1 MPKFHS
7 LHTLRIPCLLLGG
20 FLTVQAQE
28 DPPRAGVV
36 EEALLADP
44 GNDLFNRGKN
54 IYDEAQANTDAE
66 ARRTLYLRSA
76 AVFSEY
82 VNDFGKHPNAEAA
95 WWYLGSS
102 YYQAGMTDDA
112 KRCFST
118 LLNGYGEGKYAAVAA
133 YTMALDHYNKREYA
147 FAAPLFEKF
156 SKNGSRPDDKSKG
169 KLLAGNCYRLE
180 GRDRD
185 AMKAF
190 QEVID
195 DKEGAAL
202 HDQAR
207 LYLGHV
213 TFKQGKATDALK
225 LFEEVAKSEAPEKI
239 RAEAALQAA
248 ITATKLDKS
257 DVAETYLKI
266 VLEKPG
272 MESARPDAQIAL
284 MENYYAAK
292 KYKEVVEVYKGSEL
306 KAEGEKEAMRLMI
319 AARAMLQLK
328 QVSDASKLFREI
340 ERAVP
345 PEHDLAFQAAYYRL
359 NCFFQIEGA
368 YVAEQVDA
376 FLQIYEKKRPNDTR
390 IHTALL
396 IKAET
401 LFSKNKIPSAAEVF
415 AKIDPK
421 LLSESNRPGFLYQRG
436 WCLAEAG
443 DKQGSVKS
451 LGEFITQYPK
461 DERIHHALV
470 KRAKS
475 YVEIGEAGKAIADY
489 DAVAKSKEAPA
500 DLVSLAWLESARTR
514 RKEGNIENMLVRYKG
529 LLEVKDLSENLQ
541 AEAKYWI
548 GWGMVKTNQPK
559 DAVPFLN
566 EARKLRKD
574 AYGKHAGLLL
584 ALSHFSAQDPIQLS
598 AEIELA
604 IEGDYAT
611 EIPAQALQWA
621 GMQAFNGK
629 DYPSAAKF
637 LSLTANDKEPRT
649 TPKEVWRYLGKSR
662 LEIKQPKEALTA
674 IGHVLEVEDQPAWKA
689 DGLLDQARGH
699 FQLKQFDESRKST
712 DAGLVL
718 NPQGRT
724 SAGLRIVSGDLHGQK
739 ENYGA
744 AAADYLYVIG
754 FSEDPDLKPLAIQ
767 QLILLLEK
775 QGKSEEAAKYKA
787 QLKAEFPNWKAP
799 TP

>member
-1 MPKFHS
+1 MQKPHTFHS
-7 LHTLRIPCLLLGG
+7 LRIPCLLLGS
-20 FLTVQAQE
+20 FLTLHAQQ

-36 EEALLADP
+36 EEALQSDP

-54 IYDEAQANTDAE
+54 IFDAAQNVADAE
-66 ARRTLYLRSA
+66 ERREYYLKA
-76 AVFSEY
+76 TKIFSDYINE
-82 VNDFGKHPNAEAA
+82 FGRHQNAEAA

-102 YYQAGMTDDA
+102 YLQVGMTDDA

-118 LLNGYGEGKYAAVAA
+118 LLNGFGEGKYAAVAA
-133 YTMALDHYNKREYA
+133 YSMALDHYNKREYA
-147 FAAPLFEKF
+147 FAAPLFERF
-156 SKNGSRPDDKSKG
+156 AANGSRPEDKSKG
-169 KLLAGNCYRLE
+169 KLMAGSCYRLE

-185 AMKAF
+185 AIKSF
-190 QEVID
+190 KEVID
-195 DKEGAAL
+195 DPKGAPL

-213 TFKQGKATDALK
+213 TFKQGKVEDALK
-225 LFEEVAKSEAPEKI
+225 LFEEVAKSEAAENI
-239 RAEAALQAA
+239 RAEAALHAA
-248 ITATKLDKS
+248 ITATKLGKS
-257 DVAETYLKI
+257 EVAESYLRI

-284 MENYYAAK
+284 MENYFESK
-292 KYKEVVEVYKGSEL
+292 KYKEVVDIYKESTL
-306 KAEGEKEAMRLMI
+306 KAEGEKEAMRLMV

-328 QVSDASKLFREI
+328 QVSEASKLFREI

-345 PEHDLAFQAAYYRL
+345 PENDLAFQASYYRL

-368 YVAEQVDA
+368 YVTEQVDA
-376 FLQIYEKKRPNDTR
+376 FLQIYEKKRPDDTR

-401 LFSKNKIPSAAEVF
+401 LFSKNKIPAAAEVF
-415 AKIDPK
+415 AKVDPK

-443 DKQGSVKS
+443 DKQGSIRS
-451 LGEFITQYPK
+451 LSDFITQYPK
-461 DERIHHALV
+461 DERVYHALV

-489 DAVAKSKEAPA
+489 DLVASEKKAPA
-500 DLVSLAWLESARTR
+500 DLVSLAWLESARAR
-514 RKEGNIENMLVRYKG
+514 RKEGNIENMLARYKG

-559 DAVPFLN
+559 DAVSFLN

-584 ALSHFSAQDPIQLS
+584 ALSHFTAQDPIQLA

-604 IEGDYAT
+604 IKEDYAT
-611 EIPAQALQWA
+611 EIPAQALQWT
-621 GMQAFNGK
+621 GMQSYNGK
-629 DYPSAAKF
+629 DYQSAAKF

-674 IGHVLEVEDQPAWKA
+674 IGHMLEVEDQAAWKA
-689 DGLLDQARGH
+689 DGLLDRARGH
-699 FQLKQFDESRKST
+699 YQLKQFDESRKAA
-712 DAGLVL
+712 DEGLVL

-724 SAGLRIVSGDLHGQK
+724 SAGLRIVSGDLHVQK
-739 ENYGA
+739 ASYAEA
-744 AAADYLYVIG
+744 SADYLYVIQ
-754 FSEDPDLKPLAIQ
+754 FSEDPDLKPLAIHQ
-767 QLILLLEK
+767 YILLLEK
-775 QGKSEEAAKYKA
+775 QSKAAEAEKYKT
-787 QLKAEFPNWKAP
+787 QLKTEFPNWKSP
-799 TP
+799 